1 MFRWGRREFA
11 RACIRINLNS
21 KLPCGIW
28 IEGLNGRFYQKVEYE
43 NLSSICFKCGR
54 IGHKDFVCPNSNNI
68 NLADKEV
75 PSNSSLHDEISLGP
89 WMHVKFKKKKSQ
101 KILSNKSVLKDYPA
115 NRISGRNPV
124 IEQISDS
131 DTIISVQP
139 VQPVQNSEIP
149 FLVADSV
156 GSASNLPIL
165 VADLMGA
172 HESENG
178 VNSNSKSEF
187 KIADNVDEAK
197 GTGYNKPD
205 PLGSDSTEP
214 NIIADMLGD
223 FKSNFEFK
231 NSDDQEEVKEA
242 TNSENELVVGP
253 NLNDLMAKSPSTK
266 SVEFSEMVD
275 NIDSVRDTS
284 PTSEISLNFKK
295 TVFKKGKSCSN
306 KTSGSSDSKHILFKE
321 LQTLGPV
328 KDLPRRLGELKMKNN
343 IKGSSLLSH

>member
-28 IEGLNGRFYQKVEYE
+28 IECLNGRFYKKVEYE

-68 NLADKEV
+68 NLVDKEV

-89 WMHVKFKKKKSQ
+89 WMQVKFKNKKSQ
-101 KILSNKSVLKDYPA
+101 KILSNKSVLKDYPT
-115 NRISGRNPV
+115 NRISGRNAV

-131 DTIISVQP
+131 DRIIF

-149 FLVADSV
+149 FSVADPV
-156 GSASNLPIL
+156 GAASNLPIL

-178 VNSNSKSEF
+178 VNLNSKYEF
-187 KIADNVDEAK
+187 KIVNNVDEDK
-197 GTGYNKPD
+197 GAGYNKTD
-205 PLGSDSTEP
+205 QLGSDSTEP
-214 NIIADMLGD
+214 NIVADMLGD

-231 NSDDQEEVKEA
+231 NLDDQEEVKEA

-253 NLNDLMAKSPSTK
+253 TLNDLMAKSPSTK

-284 PTSEISLNFKK
+284 PTS
-295 TVFKKGKSCSN
+295 
-306 KTSGSSDSKHILFKE
+306 
-321 LQTLGPV
+321 
-328 KDLPRRLGELKMKNN
+328 
-343 IKGSSLLSH
+343 